1 MLLVLNV
8 NLCLQICFV
17 IVLVPFVRIVLA
29 FFVIANYYL
38 LNIFI
43 YGTNYFKSQ
52 IIIVIDSNITIS
64 NDGCFCV
71 YTTFV

>member
-1 MLLVLNV
+1 MFT
-8 NLCLQICFV
+8 NLFCHSAST
-17 IVLVPFVRIVLA
+17 VRENSA
-29 FFVIANYYL
+29 GFFVITNYYL